1 MAEGS
6 VGGSGGKIDEVA
18 APGERRR
25 SCPSGSQTISSS
37 SPHTIWKRI
46 SDEHKSA
53 RNQQL

>member
-1 MAEGS
+1 MGS
-6 VGGSGGKIDEVA
+6 VGGSGGKIDEAA

-25 SCPSGSQTISSS
+25 SCPSGSQKISSS

-46 SDEHKSA
+46 SDKHKSA